1 MWSMSPSSR
10 ALSRSTSDIL
20 SYCYRRHGRGHAHT
34 ALDGAHVRRL
44 DRWVADRPAF
54 GSLSGSRCRRSRKC
68 VRRGLEREA
77 MEHAVELAHSS
88 KSFHSMVC
96 RRLEIISHEDC
107 DTDRTI
113 VPFVKACGGE
123 VVRRGA
129 DRRIKDGDRQCDPR
143 DGARAEVTHRRSL
156 RCRHRTA
163 FRA

>member
-1 MWSMSPSSR
+1 
-10 ALSRSTSDIL
+10 
-20 SYCYRRHGRGHAHT
+20 
-34 ALDGAHVRRL
+34 
-44 DRWVADRPAF
+44 
-54 GSLSGSRCRRSRKC
+54 
-68 VRRGLEREA
+68 

-143 DGARAEVTHRRSL
+143 DGARAEVTHGDPFGAAIGLRSELEGFVPQIPDFAYDQHTLEGRRRGRGL
-156 RCRHRTA
+156 QH
-163 FRA
+163 FRDEGALLIPPPSEPDEYETEAALAVEGGAAEACEARPVR